1 MRLPRRKAVL
11 VGAVKLMAA
20 MYAARSFAA
29 VAETKL
35 RTLAIGIAPTVMNE
49 GLEGATDLLEKRLA
63 EMRKP

>member
-1 MRLPRRKAVL
+1 MRLPRRKAVR

-29 VAETKL
+29 VAETEL
-35 RTLAIGIAPTVMNE
+35 RTLAIGIDPTMNE
-49 GLEGATDLLEKRLA
+49 GLERATDLLEKRLA